1 MSADVTWMVCQQTRC
16 SVNADHRLSGG
27 VCPGGAGAFSARRP
41 SGYSRGPAVRRRGR
55 SSPWAD
61 LGSRGKLAEMLA
73 PPSSSTEA
81 TS

>member
-61 LGSRGKLAEMLA
+61 LGSRGKLADQACRDARAAEF
-73 PPSSSTEA
+73 
-81 TS
+81 